1 MYLQIEKIDII
12 HHKMKQLEIK
22 NTFCV
27 MICIKALIKAFS
39 RHLNHP
45 LEILLVD
52 PTSEINEAY
61 CSCMTNDLYDEVC

>member
-1 MYLQIEKIDII
+1 
-12 HHKMKQLEIK
+12 MKQLEIK

-27 MICIKALIKAFS
+27 MICIKALIKALS